1 MPRLKMTYHFQERMA
16 QRSINLDHVRTAI
29 NNPDISG
36 SGKGGEKWVVKKIGK
51 KAIKVVYSKQG
62 FKDKKNEL
70 ILVTAYYL

>member
-16 QRSINLDHVRTAI
+16 QRSIDIDHVRKAI
-29 NNPDISG
+29 NDPDASG
-36 SGKGGEKWVVKKIGK
+36 NGKGGEKWVVKKVGK
-51 KAIKVVYSKQG
+51 KTIKVVYSNQG